1 MSMQKY
7 CFPSWQLYVVN
18 CVENTQALLFKRCLI
33 KVHTSLSSDLYRRK
47 PANCVSYWIMIAL
60 STLWIALCK
69 EMWAGE
75 KMRGGGVAGES
86 QGIPVVVFVRDR
98 SDTGFWH
105 CGRLSAQLQMPS
117 LQNLKE
123 FLVTPPFT
131 PNIFSYPPPI
141 KPFFSWLPLNPTNP
155 P

>member
-1 MSMQKY
+1 
-7 CFPSWQLYVVN
+7 
-18 CVENTQALLFKRCLI
+18 
-33 KVHTSLSSDLYRRK
+33 
-47 PANCVSYWIMIAL
+47 
-60 STLWIALCK
+60 
-69 EMWAGE
+69 
-75 KMRGGGVAGES
+75 MRGGGVAGES

-131 PNIFSYPPPI
+131 PNIFSYPLPPPI

-155 P
+155 PSYLIKNEQSLSSGCG